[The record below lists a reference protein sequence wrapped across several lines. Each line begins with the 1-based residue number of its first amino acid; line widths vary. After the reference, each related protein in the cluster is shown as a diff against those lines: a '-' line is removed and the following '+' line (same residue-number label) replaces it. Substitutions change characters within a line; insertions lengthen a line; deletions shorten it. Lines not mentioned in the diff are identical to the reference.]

1 MPVLRVCWCT
11 VYIGEYLNYNQ
22 HFFLHKRQHFL
33 LLNQSMSYV
42 KRKHTF
48 PYSFLLAIT
57 APNFL
62 TQSTTSERQNEHVK
76 GIYQSLNDLLHIW
89 LFKSTSLQHMQTI
102 INLDVMQ
109 DNGAVSQ
116 SGWET
121 RACHSAVCVHM
132 SMCLHVSERVC
143 VCVCVSSSCF
153 ELEWTWHSDLS
164 WSKCTLH
171 NSCSEITHQNHHHW
185 AQLLSNQPA
194 LSVHPVVPAKVENTH
209 MHFPFSRY
217 IKYKSQFA
225 YSCRSLI
232 AYKSSQAYCT

>member
-143 VCVCVSSSCF
+143 VCVCMCVLLVLWVRVNMALWF
-153 ELEWTWHSDLS
+153 KLEQMHPS
-164 WSKCTLH
+164 
-171 NSCSEITHQNHHHW
+171 Q
-185 AQLLSNQPA
+185 QLLWNYPSKPSPLSPA
-194 LSVHPVVPAKVENTH
+194 SFQSARTVCPSCGSGQSGKHTHALPILKVHQVQVSICVFMPVFDCV
-209 MHFPFSRY
+209 
-217 IKYKSQFA
+217 
-225 YSCRSLI
+225 
-232 AYKSSQAYCT
+232 